1 MGILLIA
8 LMVILVAFVLAVVV
22 FLAPALDALIPFD
35 VLASEVAVGF
45 GVTAGAIILLAAAI
59 MRPKPDHWGKYV
71 GFGAITMLFWSDA
84 LSTFM
89 FTAVWTLFA
98 GGAVG
103 AAVQRFKGIGE
114 EEDGDLGRAALATA
128 AAGLANLSFPIAFLA
143 PLETSFFSK
152 SLPFLLGALL
162 LALTGFSCWLWRRSV
177 PLGLEALKDAY
188 GESTF
193 MPLLSVFIITRRY
206 IETLASPPI
215 SEAALW
221 GALIAAFIALVAV
234 SFRME
239 KRVEARSRSRQRL
252 KPKQTRGGADFPLA
266 SKL

>member
-1 MGILLIA
+1 MIHIAFLILIA
-8 LMVILVAFVLAVVV
+8 FVIAVFV
-22 FLAPALDALIPFD
+22 FLTPGLDALIPFD
-35 VLASEVAVGF
+35 VLANEVAVGF
-45 GVTAGAIILLAAAI
+45 GVTAGAIILLATAI
-59 MRPKPDHWGKYV
+59 MRPVSDKWGTFV
-71 GFGAITMLFWSDA
+71 GFGMVAMLFWSDA
-84 LSTFM
+84 LSMFM

-98 GGAVG
+98 GGVVVD
-103 AAVQRFKGIGE
+103 AVQRFKGIG

-128 AAGLANLSFPIAFLA
+128 AAGLAHLSFPLAFLI
-143 PLETSFFSK
+143 PFETSFFGK

-162 LALTGFSCWLWRRSV
+162 LALTWFSCWLWRRSV

-239 KRVEARSRSRQRL
+239 KRVESAEQEPSE
-252 KPKQTRGGADFPLA
+252 A
-266 SKL
+266 